1 MVDEVAKANV
11 LVVCGV
17 AVRDDKVLLI
27 RSRRH
32 GVATPGGKVKP
43 GESPEEALRREMLE
57 ETGMS
62 VTRVVSLLGSE
73 TANGFEV
80 RTYHVRVVGELA
92 AGDDATEAWWGD
104 PAEVRDSPI
113 PRDYPWILRAME
125 DERKVKARRDAW
137 DAYRE
142 EMWNFATYRAK
153 ITGGQPAWLAYL
165 ALGLCGEASE
175 LEAATSDQDGLEEMA
190 DVIWYYGA
198 IERESGIAGAWPE
211 PQHDGRATQKVDRPE
226 GGAGKLGGAIGR
238 LVTGVSVAL
247 WRHQLLASACRVAE
261 CLKRPIVGRKVDPV
275 RLQKS
280 LDDCA
285 AAIHA
290 LAEQHGGLTNVM
302 ERSTRK
308 IRGEFGGA
316 PWSAELMRERDDARG
331 VTATAVEPSAAKD
344 GDAP

>member
-11 LVVCGV
+11 MVVCGV

-80 RTYHVRVVGELA
+80 RTYHVRVVGDLA

-142 EMWNFATYRAK
+142 EMWNFATY
-153 ITGGQPAWLAYL
+153 
-165 ALGLCGEASE
+165 SE
-175 LEAATSDQDGLEEMA
+175 LEAA
-190 DVIWYYGA
+190 
-198 IERESGIAGAWPE
+198 
-211 PQHDGRATQKVDRPE
+211 
-226 GGAGKLGGAIGR
+226 
-238 LVTGVSVAL
+238 
-247 WRHQLLASACRVAE
+247 
-261 CLKRPIVGRKVDPV
+261 IVGRNV

>member
-11 LVVCGV
+11 MVVCGV

-80 RTYHVRVVGELA
+80 RTYHVRVVGDLA

-137 DAYRE
+137 DAYQE
-142 EMWNFATYRAK
+142 EMWN
-153 ITGGQPAWLAYL
+153 L
-165 ALGLCGEASE
+165 
-175 LEAATSDQDGLEEMA
+175 
-190 DVIWYYGA
+190 
-198 IERESGIAGAWPE
+198 
-211 PQHDGRATQKVDRPE
+211 
-226 GGAGKLGGAIGR
+226 
-238 LVTGVSVAL
+238 
-247 WRHQLLASACRVAE
+247 
-261 CLKRPIVGRKVDPV
+261 
-275 RLQKS
+275 LQKS